1 MIAEAR
7 TLARLDAADV
17 RVLGHALLILVRV
30 RVWLWTRPWRSV
42 YRSLE
47 RPIRVVDAQ
56 PDVRRLAW
64 AIRAASRWIPGA
76 TCLTRAVALHQL
88 LSRFGYDAIVQIGI
102 QHGTGTF
109 TAHAWTEHEGRPLLD
124 APADLVHYKR
134 LFSLPASRPSLS

>member
-17 RVLGHALLILVRV
+17 RVLGHALLTLVRV

-47 RPIRVVDAQ
+47 RPVRVVAAQ

-76 TCLTRAVALHQL
+76 TCLTRAVALQQL

-124 APADLVHYKR
+124 APADLVRYTR
-134 LFSLPASRPSLS
+134 LFSLPASRPNLS